1 MGDEIKQVPSGVWLT
16 CKHGVSPSPLI
27 VTNNSGTT
35 LYSDNFATEAD
46 LVPGKNI
53 FPFGLCKLTGG
64 PCIPA
69 PINWDKVVSGM
80 SIGGSRFIIKDAKL
94 VCGAM
99 PAEGSVEI
107 HFSLM
112 GALAAADSYSKGG
125 DGSFELPNGALLGAP
140 IMGRA
145 HGVADGLGPLAANTN
160 SILHV
165 DDLNFSQKSVSSMVN
180 GPNGSMSNIGGL
192 IDNVNRNYGN
202 SIYTLSDAADVVR
215 MPDGRLTTLDHR
227 RLVSSIEGG
236 ARTIPAN
243 VIDGSTLLPEGQAG
257 RYSLSS
263 TGAKHPEIK
272 DLGLKKGALPTTYAE
287 AANFRSANQ
296 GKSFPI
302 NGSSDVPEIKT
313 NKGSVASNFTPSS
326 ANTAI
331 TNISQSVQAN
341 RHVANANNFL
351 IRNADNVATAGKVTG
366 RVTVVAGLA
375 VDGYNIYSGYQQDGG
390 EIGEHTVDAA
400 TEAAFAWGGA
410 AAGAKGGALAGA
422 AIGGPVG
429 AVVGGVV
436 GGIAGGLVGGAVGDK
451 VGDFFGSFWGD

>member
-1 MGDEIKQVPSGVWLT
+1 MGDEIKQVPGGVWLT
-16 CKHGVSPSPLI
+16 CKHGASPSPLV
-27 VTNNSGTT
+27 VTNNSGTA

-46 LVPGKNI
+46 LVPGVNI
-53 FPFGLCKLTGG
+53 FPFGICKLTGG
-64 PCIPA
+64 PCVPA

-107 HFSLM
+107 HFSLT

-125 DGSFELPNGALLGAP
+125 DGSFELPNGGLLGGA
-140 IMGRA
+140 GLGLA
-145 HGVADGLGPLAANTN
+145 HGVGDGLGPLAANTN

-165 DDLNFSQKSVSSMVN
+165 GDLNFSQKSVSSVVTGLDGN
-180 GPNGSMSNIGGL
+180 KVNIGTLMDG
-192 IDNVNRNYGN
+192 VSQNYGN
-202 SIYTLSDAADVVR
+202 SIYTLSDAAQVVR
-215 MPDGRLTTLDHR
+215 MPDGSLTTLDHR

-243 VIDGSTLLPEGQAG
+243 VVDASTPLPDGQAG
-257 RYSLSS
+257 RYSLNRS
-263 TGAKHPEIK
+263 AANR
-272 DLGLKKGALPTTYAE
+272 LGVDRATLPSNYGE
-287 AANFRSANQ
+287 AVNFRSANQ
-296 GKSFPI
+296 GASFPP
-302 NGSSDVPEIKT
+302 NGSSNVPEIKT
-313 NKGSVASNFTPSS
+313 SQGPVVRNHAPSS
-326 ANTAI
+326 AHSAI

-351 IRNADNVATAGKVTG
+351 IRNADTVATAGKVTG

-429 AVVGGVV
+429 AVVGGVI